1 MNIFGIVIIISLFIY
16 LGVGFYSSKN
26 LKSTDDFYVMGRNA
40 PAYLITGT
48 MIATNISSVAFV
60 GYVGS
65 VYSRGSLPYLT
76 MFGATLASSVLLG
89 LYVGRYI
96 QRMKLYTVPDYFT
109 TRYPKNEVVK
119 IASTVIVL
127 FSMLIFLI
135 SVCQGVNVVLV
146 DIFGLSNMTAQLII
160 LGIVT
165 VFTMAGGMK
174 GVVVTD
180 TIMFVI
186 FFVAAMLVAPSIL
199 SALGGWPQG
208 ITAAAEKLTYGM
220 TWKGNFDNLSGF
232 FQWVEVNIASIV
244 LVLASPQL
252 LSRAFIA
259 KSEKTF
265 GRAMILQALI
275 FPIFIF
281 TLLFLFSWLPAA
293 NPDLAPTSA
302 FTWAAMNLAPKWIG
316 ALALAG
322 ITAAALSSASSL
334 FQQAAAA
341 LSRDIY
347 ERYINPTATEKNKLL
362 VSRICVLIIAVVCFI
377 AGTTKEITAVGLV
390 YGFLFA
396 TAAWAA
402 WFPALLLGIFWK
414 KASAKAAAWSMA
426 LGFISAMIFVFGR
439 TNGFTPAW
447 LPPNLVGV
455 VVSAV
460 VFVVVAS
467 ITQPTA
473 EELAVFSAMRQPSSP
488 GDGQKN

>member
-1 MNIFGIVIIISLFIY
+1 MNFYAIVTVISLAVY
-16 LGVGFYSSKN
+16 LIVGFYSAKN
-26 LKSTDDFYVMGRNA
+26 LKNVDDFYVMGRNA
-40 PAYLITGT
+40 PSYLITGT
-48 MIATNISSVAFV
+48 MIATDISSVAFV

-76 MFGATLASSVLLG
+76 MFGATLTSSIILG

-96 QRMKLYTVPDYFT
+96 WRMKLYTVPDFFT

-119 IASTVIVL
+119 IASTAIVL

-135 SVCQGVNVVLV
+135 SVCQGVNVVLC
-146 DIFGLSNMTAQLII
+146 DTFGMSKIMAQIVV

-165 VFTMAGGMK
+165 IFTMAGGMK
-174 GVVVTD
+174 GVVITD
-180 TIMFVI
+180 TIMFCI
-186 FFVAAMLVAPSIL
+186 FFVAAMLVAPFL
-199 SALGGWPQG
+199 VGAMGGWPNG
-208 ITAAAEKLTYGM
+208 ITEAVKKIPYTM
-220 TWKGNFDNLSGF
+220 NWDGNFGHFAGF
-232 FQWVEVNIASIV
+232 WQYVEVNIASIV
-244 LVLASPQL
+244 LVFASPQL

-265 GRAMILQALI
+265 GRAMILQTLV

-281 TLLFLFSWLPAA
+281 SLLFFFGILPAV

-347 ERYINPTATEKNKLL
+347 ERYVNPQASEQKKLL
-362 VSRICVLIIAVVCFI
+362 VSRLAVLAIAILCYI
-377 AGTTKEITAVGLV
+377 AGTTQQITAVGMV

-402 WFPALLLGIFWK
+402 WFPSLIFGVLWK
-414 KASAKAAAWSMA
+414 KATAKAAAWSMS
-426 LGFISAMIFVFGR
+426 LGFICAMIFVFGR
-439 TNGFTPAW
+439 TNGFTPSW
-447 LPPNLVGV
+447 LPPNAVGLLVSFIV
-455 VVSAV
+455 YII
-460 VFVVVAS
+460 VAKTS
-467 ITQPTA
+467 EPTKD
-473 EELAVFSAMRQPSSP
+473 ELEVYSAMRKPVE
-488 GDGQKN
+488 